1 MFASLDFTL
10 KIRDAAP
17 REKMKS
23 EQPKTL
29 TKIQNGE
36 GGVPCFSETQMEF
49 AL

>member
-1 MFASLDFTL
+1 MFAPLDFTL

-17 REKMKS
+17 REEMKS

-36 GGVPCFSETQMEF
+36 WGMPCFSETQMKF